1 MAYAQLTQL
10 MALPEY
16 NGDWVPDWTDDNT
29 KFIIRRCGN
38 TIVFD
43 FYTKTYYSISFKTPE
58 IRDRFMKNNLDLLKE
73 YFDDKAIKDI
83 KERIDNKLKNLVKQN
98 EVMEEREDL
107 VITSSCSAGKI
118 VEVPK
123 KGYLF
128 IDLKTAKEYFKQG
141 GLHKEIALKS
151 GYTEAEL
158 NPIRNEWGGKFVGEN
173 IQGFY
178 IGNDGEVYMEDSIA
192 NYSEKGTFKTEKQAK
207 SALAY
212 AQLTQ
217 LMALPEYNGDWVPDW
232 SDHCDVKYIIRRFRN
247 GIDTDYYKVTHHP
260 ISFKSREI
268 RDKFL
273 ENNLDLLK
281 EYFELD

>member
-1 MAYAQLTQL
+1 METRNVKITLETAKRWYEQGGEFKE
-10 MALPEY
+10 MAL
-16 NGDWVPDWTDDNT
+16 
-29 KFIIRRCGN
+29 
-38 TIVFD
+38 
-43 FYTKTYYSISFKTPE
+43 
-58 IRDRFMKNNLDLLKE
+58 
-73 YFDDKAIKDI
+73 
-83 KERIDNKLKNLVKQN
+83 
-98 EVMEEREDL
+98 
-107 VITSSCSAGKI
+107 SA
-118 VEVPK
+118 
-123 KGYLF
+123 F
-128 IDLKTAKEYFKQG
+128 
-141 GLHKEIALKS
+141 
-151 GYTEAEL
+151 TEAEL

-232 SDHCDVKYIIRRFRN
+232 SDDELKYIIRRYGS
-247 GIDTDYYKVTHHP
+247 GIDTDYYSNTHHH
-260 ISFKSREI
+260 ISFKSEKI